1 MNEEYKGYIVLTAII
16 VIGMLIFSTMAFYS
30 EYSEKKL
37 ETEQPR
43 YFIEFKGN
51 TYELKEV
58 D

>member
-1 MNEEYKGYIVLTAII
+1 MNEEYKGYIVLTTII
-16 VIGMLIFSTMAFYS
+16 VIGVLVFFAMVFYS
-30 EYSEKKL
+30 DYSEKKL

-58 D
+58 E